1 MSVRSIDRS
10 VTKLS
15 LITVCD
21 ELYTVFNTEFC
32 VYVNEYL
39 YNYYH
44 GIGDI
49 QYYTKATDAERD
61 FAAMLNIVTFIWDLA
76 HEYDNIRR
84 NKCKISVNINAR
96 MKKLY
101 KLNNAVDMVILRYT
115 SFCRRYRHSIKY
127 IGKYAELL
135 EKVLSTVISCKR
147 YEYQH
152 AKVIGVDVDP
162 KLFKNINE
170 NPALK
175 PSQFVKPNKYIVMNK
190 SNRGTQARLI
200 YLEKTN
206 IKMNTKMKRIK
217 DYLINNNIVFDKKLF
232 E

>member
-1 MSVRSIDRS
+1 MSVRSIDRT

-21 ELYTVFNTEFC
+21 ELYNVFNTEFYN
-32 VYVNEYL
+32 YVNMYL
-39 YNYYH
+39 YDYYH

-49 QYYTKATDAERD
+49 QYYTTASDVERN
-61 FAAMLNIVTFIWDLA
+61 FTAMLNIVTFIWDLA

-84 NKCKISVNINAR
+84 NKCKTSVNIYTR

-101 KLNNAVDMVILRYT
+101 KLNNAVDMLILKYT
-115 SFCRRYRHSIKY
+115 NFCRTYKHSIKY
-127 IGKYAELL
+127 IGKYADLL
-135 EKVLSTVISCKR
+135 EKVLSTIISCKR
-147 YEYQH
+147 YEYQN
-152 AKVIGVDVDP
+152 AKVIGIDVDP
-162 KLFKNINE
+162 KKFKNIHE

-190 SNRGTQARLI
+190 SNRGTQARMI

-217 DYLINNNIVFDKKLF
+217 DFLINNNIKFDNKLF